1 MESTKVP
8 ADFLRQSFQ
17 TWIHDKDNLEGFMFS
32 FDDDACCCCCCSSYI
47 QFQQVYQVYES
58 HLSITYDGSHAED
71 LLETFRQLDEIKLEL
86 LDDLKAIQIDS
97 ISFNS
102 DKFVHGT
109 KKLLNRRLK
118 LYCYNRI
125 VSITWIWPPII
136 TTHNTKT

>member
-32 FDDDACCCCCCSSYI
+32 FDDDACWCCCSSSHI
-47 QFQQVYQVYES
+47 QFQHVYQAYES

-109 KKLLNRRLK
+109 KQ
-118 LYCYNRI
+118 
-125 VSITWIWPPII
+125 
-136 TTHNTKT
+136 NTKQEIETVLLQSHCFYYVDLAANHNNP